1 MVPKEAVS
9 SRWQLAQRLTTG
21 QCAKNKR
28 LHCKAIHGRAISRL
42 APSRLRISEK
52 VEMERRQI
60 SEVVDAFKNT
70 VFFRHNREDVH
81 KSP

>member
-1 MVPKEAVS
+1 MVPREAVC

-28 LHCKAIHGRAISRL
+28 LHCKAIHGRAIFRL

-52 VEMERRQI
+52 VELERRQI
-60 SEVVDAFKNT
+60 LEVVEAFKDT
-70 VFFRHNREDVH
+70 VFFRHNREDAH
-81 KSP
+81 TSP